1 LKKVSGKGEVEPHDG
16 KKPFAI
22 TYSDSYLIRLGGL
35 EKLHPFDTH
44 KYRRIHEGL
53 VRDGL
58 ADPRTTHA
66 PEPLSEDDLLR
77 VHTRRYLDGLKSA
90 AGVSEAL
97 EFPQIANLPQSV
109 LADAVVTPHRTA
121 SGGTLLAARLAASG
135 FPVSVNL
142 GGGYHHAM
150 PDHGEGFC
158 LFADVPIAIRHLQ
171 AEGKIRRALVVDLD
185 VHQGN
190 GTAVIFS
197 DDERVFTFSM
207 HQRDIYPVPKA
218 LGDLDVEIEAGT
230 GDSEYLGLLSEHL
243 PETFR
248 RSDPEI
254 IFFLAG
260 CDVLAGDP
268 LAGLSLTERGVVER
282 DWTVVDSCIQRNL
295 PVVMTL
301 AGGYSKDSWRVQH
314 HSLRS
319 LLRRL

>member
-1 LKKVSGKGEVEPHDG
+1 MQKRY
-16 KKPFAI
+16 AI
-22 TYSDSYLIRLGGL
+22 TYSDPYLIRLGGL

-44 KYRRIHEGL
+44 KYLRIHEGL
-53 VRDGL
+53 VRDGM
-58 ADPRTTHA
+58 ADTQTTHA
-66 PEPLSEDDLLR
+66 PEPLSEGDLLR
-77 VHTRRYLDGLKSA
+77 VHTRRYLDSLKSA

-97 EFPQIANLPQSV
+97 EFPQIANLPPSV

-121 SGGTLLAARLAASG
+121 SGGTLLAARLASSG

-150 PDHGEGFC
+150 PDRGEGFC
-158 LFADVPIAIRHLQ
+158 LFADVPVAIRCLQ
-171 AEGKIRRALVVDLD
+171 AEGKIRRALVVNLD

-218 LGDLDVEIEAGT
+218 LSDLDVELDAGT
-230 GDSEYLGLLSEHL
+230 GDSEYLSLLSEHL
-243 PETFR
+243 PETFKL
-248 RSDPEI
+248 SDPEI
-254 IFFLAG
+254 VFFLAG
-260 CDVLAGDP
+260 CDVLADNP

-282 DWTVVDSCIQRNL
+282 DWTVIDSCIRKNL

-314 HSLRS
+314 HSLRNI
-319 LLRRL
+319 LQRL